1 MTNPSEE
8 MVSTNRNIG
17 EYVGEMSAEQLWET
31 TMNPATRILRQIT
44 IEDGIEASR
53 LTSVLM
59 GNDVQS
65 RKEYIIANADTA
77 LVDV

>member
-1 MTNPSEE
+1 
-8 MVSTNRNIG
+8 
-17 EYVGEMSAEQLWET
+17 MSAEQLWDT
-31 TMNPATRILRQIT
+31 TMNPATRILKQIT

-65 RKEYIIANADTA
+65 RKDYIIANADTA

>member
-1 MTNPSEE
+1 

-31 TMNPATRILRQIT
+31 TMNPATRILKQIT
-44 IEDGIEASR
+44 IEDGIEANR

-59 GNDVQS
+59 GSDVQS
-65 RKEYIIANADTA
+65 RKEYIVANADTA
-77 LVDV
+77 LIDV